1 MFDMV
6 FCKDF
11 LNFYNQ
17 ITQTAGNRFYP
28 ANKNNKPMETVQTK
42 QTVSGK
48 SKVLVSLHILI
59 IRERSSG
66 SVVFDMALYYAQCK
80 RRTFINEGL
89 AWE

>member
-66 SVVFDMALYYAQCK
+66 SVFDMALYYAQCK